1 MRSRAWQRL
10 LAQTVVM
17 SAAADG
23 LGVARTGASAVGGGT
38 VGAETLMHKIACS
51 RCANVLY
58 VPPRLKRRGL
68 SDKEVIKCSS
78 CGHVFMAQF
87 EQPATDARS
96 AAPSGATGEETSIG
110 GTVGYMAPELEAVDR
125 AIRKGV
131 RETRHSN
138 LEGRSVA
145 TTPMPAAHSR
155 MARIPNGP
163 GSDLRR

>member
-1 MRSRAWQRL
+1 MRQEVRNEGGRSCPTRA
-10 LAQTVVM
+10 AM
-17 SAAADG
+17 G
-23 LGVARTGASAVGGGT
+23 KRTKS
-38 VGAETLMHKIACS
+38 LWKNS
-51 RCANVLY
+51 
-58 VPPRLKRRGL
+58 
-68 SDKEVIKCSS
+68 IKCSS